1 MRLKTIVLSA
11 LALILFVG
19 CNEKQI
25 VPDLDSNASY
35 MTVRLVSPAD
45 VHTKGSQ
52 GGYALGTADEGK
64 IKNAHF
70 YFYDVMGN
78 FVVEGETISDLGT
91 TQQGAGSNIER
102 KTDVTIV
109 LRNVTVLPDQM
120 FVVLNLPV
128 ADAAKF
134 PGKTL
139 TEAQA
144 QVTEIYKNT
153 DTSFIMT
160 STTYRKKDEN
170 PPVIFT
176 TRNISGNLKK
186 TEAEAKDHPVNAYV
200 ERLAVKGSLTIK
212 DADATL
218 LMPNEV
224 PASFSTVTAPFQGE
238 EKNVTIKINGWGFS
252 NLNKSSYYIKKIDN
266 AWTYAWNWD
275 DYNQTDTWG
284 GHYRS
289 FWAQDA
295 NYTDGVYPTNYA
307 DLRDEGSGDQI
318 TPETAS
324 LDYKPYSAIAAQTW
338 RPADYCH
345 ENTIA
350 GDLLLAGHR
359 YMNAAT
365 NILVAAQMK
374 IATESD
380 YVTLYRFNGV
390 FYTWAQYSDLLAA
403 NLNQSYKKNGAIDY
417 TAADFQEPIP
427 TDTTT
432 CTNLY
437 DGEIR
442 PRFTP
447 EAASNSSQEAIN
459 YLAGERFTTEVFT
472 EGRMYYSIPIEHFLD
487 PNYDKDPAV
496 PFNVGDFGVV
506 RNHWYQVTVTDI
518 QNVGIGVFN
527 VDEPIVPNYDP
538 STYYLAATLN
548 ILAWQTVTQNIVL

>member
-91 TQQGAGSNIER
+91 TQQVAGSNIER

-144 QVTEIYKNT
+144 QVTEIYKNA

-160 STTYRKKDEN
+160 STTYLKKDEN

-186 TEAEAKDHPVNAYV
+186 TEAAAELDPVEAYV
-200 ERLAVKGSLTIK
+200 ERLAVKGSLTMK
-212 DADATL
+212 DEATTNT
-218 LMPNEV
+218 MPTVFV
-224 PASFSTVTAPFQGE
+224 PTVPVTAAFKGGDKQ
-238 EKNVTIKINGWGFS
+238 VHIKINGWGFS

-266 AWTYAWNWD
+266 AWTYTWNWD
-275 DYNQTDTWG
+275 DYNQGTTWG

-295 NYTDGVYPTNYA
+295 NYTDGVYPNNYA

-324 LDYKPYSAIAAQTW
+324 LTYQPYSAIDATTW
-338 RPADYCH
+338 RAADYCH

-350 GDLLLAGHR
+350 GDLLAGHR
-359 YMNAAT
+359 YLNAAT

-374 IATESD
+374 LTTEAD

-390 FYTWAQYSDLLAA
+390 FYDWAEYSALLAA
-403 NLNQSYKKNGAIDY
+403 NLNQSYKKDGGVDY
-417 TAADFQEPIP
+417 TAADFKKPIP

-442 PRFTP
+442 PRFTAD
-447 EAASNSSQEAIN
+447 AASNSSQEAIN